1 MLRKLIQSLFILL
14 LIVGCEEN
22 LIEEVKERYDSGEPN
37 LVEYYKNSVDPK
49 NLVRK
54 RKYFPDGEIF
64 TEENYKNGIKH
75 GKHTLFYGNV
85 NRQIHIEFNYKDG
98 KTDGLG
104 NSYYLN
110 GILESK
116 VNYKDGEKDGNSTYY
131 NKDGSISKVEEWKEG
146 KLVE

>member
-1 MLRKLIQSLFILL
+1 MNRWLIILL

-49 NLVRK
+49 SLVRK
-54 RKYFPDGEIF
+54 RKYFPDGQIF

-131 NKDGSISKVEEWKEG
+131 SRDGSISKVEEWKEG